1 MKAQL
6 IAMAMDD
13 KTGNI
18 TAAGTAGISVA
29 TLLDFIP
36 ENVGNLGVLMGVVL
50 SITLVICHIRAE
62 IRNTELHKR
71 RMNEKYWK
79 HKQEEEDNL

>member
-6 IAMAMDD
+6 IEIAMGD

-18 TAAGTAGISVA
+18 VAASTAGTGIA
-29 TLLDFIP
+29 TLLDIIP
-36 ENVGNLGVLMGVVL
+36 PNIGNLGVLMGVVL
-50 SITLVICHIRAE
+50 SFTLIICHIRGE
-62 IRNTELHKR
+62 IRNSELHKK

-79 HKQEEEDNL
+79 HEQDKKDDL